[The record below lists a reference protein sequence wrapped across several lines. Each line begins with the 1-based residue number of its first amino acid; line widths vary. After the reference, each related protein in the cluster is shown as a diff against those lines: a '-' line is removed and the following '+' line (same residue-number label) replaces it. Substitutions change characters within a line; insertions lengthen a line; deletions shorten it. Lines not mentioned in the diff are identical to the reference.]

1 MLHQGNPARVIV
13 LGGWIVDD
21 LSGAGVEVVC
31 DVPLRLQP
39 LFAALDGGDQREGR
53 VFLPAVPEPHA
64 VFLI

>member
-21 LSGAGVEVVC
+21 LSGAGVEVVG

-39 LFAALDGGDQREGR
+39 LFAALDGGDQREEAFSSPR
-53 VFLPAVPEPHA
+53 YQSRTPCF
-64 VFLI
+64 